1 MRHRFRRRTKFKIL
15 GALVI
20 LLLVVILIFGVF
32 SIRLMPVIKTM
43 AINNARTE
51 ATMAINNAAGK
62 VLKEQNI
69 DYDKLMTLEKDG
81 NGNITA
87 VKADALQINMLKY
100 EVTNEVVKEI
110 NAISSNELSIPIGTI
125 IGGQIFS
132 GLGPRIEVTVEPVGS
147 VETNIDNEFTSTG
160 INQTRQ
166 EVMLD
171 VKASITIIVSSYNV
185 ATTVDSNFDIADTVI
200 VGNVP
205 SSYFVVNGDSSGGDA
220 DKLFA
225 YSQNQN
231 QNQSKSGK

>member
-1 MRHRFRRRTKFKIL
+1 MRRGFRRRTKFKVL

-20 LLLVVILIFGVF
+20 LLLVVILLFCVF

-43 AINNARTE
+43 AINNARNA

-69 DYDKLMTLEKDG
+69 DYDKLMTLEKDSSG
-81 NGNITA
+81 KITA
-87 VKADALQINMLKY
+87 VKADALQIDMLKY
-100 EVTNEVVKEI
+100 EVTNEAVKEI
-110 NAISSNELSIPIGTI
+110 NAINSSELSIPIGTI

-132 GLGPRIEVTVEPVGS
+132 GLGPRIQVTVEPVGN
-147 VETNIDNEFTSTG
+147 VETSIDNEFTSTG

-171 VKASITIIVSSYNV
+171 VKTSITIIVSSYNV
-185 ATTVDSNFDIADTVI
+185 STTVDSNFDIADTVI
-200 VGNVP
+200 VGDVP
-205 SSYFVVNGDSSGGDA
+205 NSYFVADDNSSSSDA

-225 YSQNQN
+225 YSQS
-231 QNQSKSGK
+231 QNQSSSVK